1 VKLCI
6 LRYSLVR
13 RIGKFTVFVELFV
26 VFGYEA
32 YGREAGAVL
41 IWVFKRYCHIRSER
55 VFLYNQVERGE

>member
-13 RIGKFTVFVELFV
+13 RIGKFIVFVELFV
-26 VFGYEA
+26 VFGYEE

-41 IWVFKRYCHIRSER
+41 ICLQEVPSCYLILLSKLFFKSVF
-55 VFLYNQVERGE
+55 